1 MRCSSQALQHTR
13 RWDALIV
20 EAAVT
25 SLRIIAPAACRALIL
40 SFKRAQGRCGKRGG
54 AAVGL
59 LSGDLAQG
67 KLVSAASFAQFFDVG
82 PFMLDGKGGGRPT

>member
-1 MRCSSQALQHTR
+1 MLIPGAPAHTR

-20 EAAVT
+20 EIAAT
-25 SLRIIAPAACRALIL
+25 SRRIIAPAACRALIL
-40 SFKRAQGRCGKRGG
+40 SFEQAQGRCGKRDG

-67 KLVSAASFAQFFDVG
+67 KLVSAVSFTRFFDVG
-82 PFMLDGKGGGRPT
+82 PFVFDGRGDRPT